1 MRSLKLKSENHV
13 RAALVASREQGLI
26 DEADTSVIFID
37 MDIIDDRVSRLKA
50 EFPSSTLHAVAIKSN
65 PLASVL
71 KFLVQLDTG
80 LEAASLS
87 EVKMAV
93 DAGASLNRIVFD
105 SPAKTRQEIE
115 YLQKYYPGI
124 RINADSLDEL
134 KRYPTRD
141 SKLRLG
147 LRVNPNVSS
156 KTIDSMNVSGAY
168 TKFGQ
173 LMSGSNDPIIDS
185 CLRWQD
191 LDCLHFHIGSQHESF
206 EPVFAAAN
214 RVVDLAET
222 INQAAGYSKIKT
234 IDIGGGFPVNYSAG
248 PPFEIEEYA
257 IGLRDHCPR
266 LFDGTYNLITEFGRY
281 VHAHAGWVATR
292 IEYVKETLSGK
303 QIAIVHVGAD
313 MFLRECYNPDDWH
326 HNHFVL
332 NPDFSAKAIS
342 AKSEND
348 AGAGVAS
355 TDFAGPLCFGGDFV
369 IRQSKLA
376 EVAEEDWLVVLDVG
390 ANTFALWSRHCSR
403 PFPKVIQIRGREFAI
418 AKPRESYES
427 IAQFWN

>member
-1 MRSLKLKSENHV
+1 MRSLELKSENHV
-13 RAALVASREQGLI
+13 RAALVESRAQGLI

-37 MDIIDDRVSRLKA
+37 MDITEDRVSRLKA
-50 EFPSSTLHAVAIKSN
+50 AFPKSTLHAVAIKSN

-87 EVKMAV
+87 EVRMAV
-93 DAGASLNRIVFD
+93 DAGASLDRIVFD

-115 YLQKYYPGI
+115 YLRKNYPGV

-147 LRVNPNVSS
+147 LRVNPNVNS
-156 KTIDSMNVSGAY
+156 KTIKSMNVSGVY
-168 TKFGQ
+168 SKFGQ
-173 LMSGSNDPIIDS
+173 LMSGNNEQIIAD
-185 CLRWQD
+185 CLRWED

-214 RVVDLAET
+214 RVVDLAAT
-222 INQAAGYSKIKT
+222 INEAAGYSKVKT
-234 IDIGGGFPVNYSAG
+234 IDIGGGFPVNYFAG
-248 PPFEIEEYA
+248 SPFEIKEYA
-257 IGLRDHCPR
+257 DGLRNHCPR

-281 VHAHAGWVATR
+281 VHAHAGWVATK
-292 IEYVKETLSGK
+292 IEYVKKTSGNK

-326 HNHFVL
+326 HRHFVM
-332 NPDFSAKAIS
+332 NPDFSIKAEL
-342 AKSEND
+342 ENK
-348 AGAGVAS
+348 AANMIVE

-369 IRQSKLA
+369 IRDSKLA
-376 EVAEEDWLVVLDVG
+376 NVAADDWLVIQDVG

-403 PFPKVIQIRGREFAI
+403 AFPKVIQIRQRAVTV
-418 AKPRESYES
+418 ARSRESYES
-427 IAQFWN
+427 IAKFWN